1 VKASVLLMAAPEDEM
16 VHANYEVT
24 KRAFELIPAPKRWYD
39 IADGHFGLLYFPS
52 DRFDEASRVQA
63 AFLREQLDL

>member
-1 VKASVLLMAAPEDEM
+1 MLLLAAPDDEM

-24 KRAFELIPAPKRWYD
+24 KRAFALIQTHKRWYD

-52 DRFDEASRVQA
+52 DRFDEASTVQA
-63 AFLREQLDL
+63 AFLTEQLNI